1 MYKLDYKMKV
11 ASLLLYY
18 LHQIRTIEISEEKLQ
33 NWNKKKKNNST
44 LYNDNRSKTLISV
57 STIRRRGAVEQRGLR
72 SLENLFLGA

>member
-33 NWNKKKKNNST
+33 NWNKKKKKKQF
-44 LYNDNRSKTLISV
+44 YIV
-57 STIRRRGAVEQRGLR
+57 QR
-72 SLENLFLGA
+72 